1 MERRRAIDTDAF
13 SAILKSESR
22 SGDRGRTHYGEG
34 AAYLCVVMLIG
45 ASTQLLHVGIVLLV
59 VGGFAIILGMR
70 AAIARAAGKSIEDGL
85 DARAEERRMAPLYKF
100 VSSSFTAL
108 GVLLLGVGLL
118 VLIASIF

>member
-34 AAYLCVVMLIG
+34 AAYLCVVMLVG

-59 VGGFAIILGMR
+59 VGGFAIILQMR
-70 AAIARAAGKSIEDGL
+70 APSPGPPVNRSRMVSMLAPKSAVWPRFTNLYLRVSPHSECCFLGL
-85 DARAEERRMAPLYKF
+85 GYWF
-100 VSSSFTAL
+100 
-108 GVLLLGVGLL
+108 
-118 VLIASIF
+118 